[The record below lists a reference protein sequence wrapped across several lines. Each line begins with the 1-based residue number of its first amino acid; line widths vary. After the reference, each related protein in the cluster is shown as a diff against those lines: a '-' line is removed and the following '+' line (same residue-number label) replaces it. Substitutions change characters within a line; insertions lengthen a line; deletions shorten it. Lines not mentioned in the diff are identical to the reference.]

1 MPYIKTESDRVIA
14 WVDDDYKDF
23 DSLEEYINDCDLCER
38 PLEPVEKCDGYM
50 FQFPEADKVVNYF
63 IEDLYQDGIA
73 PEDWDEIDIKNRLT
87 DLDWFKEE
95 YDKLVNEFNRR
106 QKVECWQSN
115 GIYIYPEYFNHELYG
130 NDYLNESFKENEH
143 EICNVIKRINER
155 TINQMKEEIKKSII
169 DYAIDTETPNTTE
182 TISRKELHANIAIKI
197 IKDNEDIIKLTKE
210 QKEKVKQSVKEY
222 FENHPEL
229 EVPKN
234 EESGLPFWEDD
245 FMMTHSED

>member
-1 MPYIKTESDRVIA
+1 MPYIKTESDKVIA

-23 DSLEEYINDCDLCER
+23 DSLEEYIVDCDLCER
-38 PLEPVEKCDGYM
+38 PLEAIEKCDGYI
-50 FQFPEADKVVNYF
+50 FQFPKADKVVNDF

-73 PEDWDEIDIKNRLT
+73 PEDWDEIDIKNHLT

-130 NDYLNESFKENEH
+130 NDYLDESFKENEH

-155 TINQMKEEIKKSII
+155 TLREELKKAFI
-169 DYAIDTETPNTTE
+169 E
-182 TISRKELHANIAIKI
+182 
-197 IKDNEDIIKLTKE
+197 NEDIIKLSKE

-234 EESGLPFWEDD
+234 EESELPFWEDD

>member
-1 MPYIKTESDRVIA
+1 MPYIKTESDKVIA

-38 PLEPVEKCDGYM
+38 PLEAIEKCDGYI
-50 FQFPEADKVVNYF
+50 FQFPKADKVVNDF

-73 PEDWDEIDIKNRLT
+73 PEDWDEIDIKNHLT

-95 YDKLVNEFNRR
+95 YNKLVNEFNRR

-130 NDYLNESFKENEH
+130 NDYLDESFKENEH

-155 TINQMKEEIKKSII
+155 TLREELKTAFI
-169 DYAIDTETPNTTE
+169 E
-182 TISRKELHANIAIKI
+182 
-197 IKDNEDIIKLTKE
+197 NEDIIKLSKE

-245 FMMTHSED
+245 FMETFSED

>member
-1 MPYIKTESDRVIA
+1 MPYIKTESDKVIA

-23 DSLEEYINDCDLCER
+23 DSLEEYIVDCDLCER

-50 FQFPEADKVVNYF
+50 FQFPEADKVVNDF
-63 IEDLYQDGIA
+63 IEGLYQDGIA
-73 PEDWDEIDIKNRLT
+73 PEDWDEIDIKNHLT

-115 GIYIYPEYFNHELYG
+115 GIYIYPEYFNYELYG
-130 NDYLNESFKENEH
+130 NDYLDESFKENEH
-143 EICNVIKRINER
+143 EICNVIKRINDR
-155 TINQMKEEIKKSII
+155 TINQMKEEIKKSFI
-169 DYAIDTETPNTTE
+169 E
-182 TISRKELHANIAIKI
+182 
-197 IKDNEDIIKLTKE
+197 NEDITKLSKE
-210 QKEKVKQSVKEY
+210 QKEKIKESVKEY
-222 FENHPEL
+222 FKQHPDL

>member
-23 DSLEEYINDCDLCER
+23 DSLEEYIVDCDLCER
-38 PLEPVEKCDGYM
+38 PLSSVEKCDGYR
-50 FQFPEADKVVNYF
+50 FQFPEADKVVNDF

-73 PEDWDEIDIKNRLT
+73 PEDWDEIDIKNHLT

-130 NDYLNESFKENEH
+130 NDYLDESFKENEH
-143 EICNVIKRINER
+143 EICNIIKRINER
-155 TINQMKEEIKKSII
+155 TINQMKEEIKKSFI
-169 DYAIDTETPNTTE
+169 E
-182 TISRKELHANIAIKI
+182 
-197 IKDNEDIIKLTKE
+197 NEDITKLSKE
-210 QKEKVKQSVKEY
+210 QKEKIKESVKNY
-222 FENHPEL
+222 FKEHTDL
-229 EVPKN
+229 EVPTN

>member
-1 MPYIKTESDRVIA
+1 MPYIKTESDKVIA

-23 DSLEEYINDCDLCER
+23 DSLEEYIVDCDLCER
-38 PLEPVEKCDGYM
+38 PLEAIEKCDGYI
-50 FQFPEADKVVNYF
+50 FQFPKADKVVNDF

-73 PEDWDEIDIKNRLT
+73 PEDWDEIDIKNHLT

-95 YDKLVNEFNRR
+95 YNKLVNEFNRR

-130 NDYLNESFKENEH
+130 NDYLDESFKENEH

-155 TINQMKEEIKKSII
+155 TLREELKTAFI
-169 DYAIDTETPNTTE
+169 E
-182 TISRKELHANIAIKI
+182 
-197 IKDNEDIIKLTKE
+197 NEDIIKLSKE

-245 FMMTHSED
+245 FMETFSED

>member
-14 WVDDDYKDF
+14 WVDGYYQDF
-23 DSLEEYINDCDLCER
+23 DSLEDYIMDCDLCGR
-38 PLEPVEKCDGYM
+38 PLESIEKCDGYI
-50 FQFPEADKVVNYF
+50 FQFPKAEEITDRF
-63 IEDLYQDGIA
+63 IEELYEDGVA

-115 GIYIYPEYFNHELYG
+115 GIYIYPKYFNHELYG
-130 NDYLNESFKENEH
+130 NDYLDESFKENEH

-155 TINQMKEEIKKSII
+155 TINQVKEEIKRSFI
-169 DYAIDTETPNTTE
+169 E
-182 TISRKELHANIAIKI
+182 
-197 IKDNEDIIKLTKE
+197 NEDITKLSKE
-210 QKEKVKQSVKEY
+210 QKEKIKESVKNY
-222 FENHPEL
+222 FKEHPDL
-229 EVPKN
+229 EIPTN

>member
-1 MPYIKTESDRVIA
+1 MPYIKTESDKVIA

-38 PLEPVEKCDGYM
+38 PLEPVERCDGYM
-50 FQFPEADKVVNYF
+50 FQFPEADKVVNDF

-73 PEDWDEIDIKNRLT
+73 PEDWDEIDIKNHLT

-95 YDKLVNEFNRR
+95 YDKLVNEFNKR

-130 NDYLNESFKENEH
+130 NEYMEDSFKENEH

-155 TINQMKEEIKKSII
+155 TIREELKTAFI
-169 DYAIDTETPNTTE
+169 E
-182 TISRKELHANIAIKI
+182 
-197 IKDNEDIIKLTKE
+197 NEDIIKLSKE
-210 QKEKVKQSVKEY
+210 QKEKIKQSVKEY

-245 FMMTHSED
+245 FMETFSED

>member
-23 DSLEEYINDCDLCER
+23 DSLEEYIIDCDLCER

-50 FQFPEADKVVNYF
+50 FQFPEADKVVNDF

-130 NDYLNESFKENEH
+130 NDYLDESFKENEH

-155 TINQMKEEIKKSII
+155 TINQMKEEIKKSFI
-169 DYAIDTETPNTTE
+169 E
-182 TISRKELHANIAIKI
+182 
-197 IKDNEDIIKLTKE
+197 NEDVTKLTKE
-210 QKEKVKQSVKEY
+210 QKEKIKESVKEY

>member
-38 PLEPVEKCDGYM
+38 PLESVEKCDGYI
-50 FQFPEADKVVNYF
+50 FQFPEADKVVNDF
-63 IEDLYQDGIA
+63 IEDLYQDGVA
-73 PEDWDEIDIKNRLT
+73 PEDWDEIDIKNHLT

-130 NDYLNESFKENEH
+130 NDYLDESFKENEH

-155 TINQMKEEIKKSII
+155 TINQMKEEIKKSFI
-169 DYAIDTETPNTTE
+169 E
-182 TISRKELHANIAIKI
+182 
-197 IKDNEDIIKLTKE
+197 NEDITKLSKE
-210 QKEKVKQSVKEY
+210 QKEKIKESVKNY
-222 FENHPEL
+222 FKEHPDL
-229 EVPKN
+229 EVPTN

>member
-23 DSLEEYINDCDLCER
+23 DSLEGYIVDCDLCER
-38 PLEPVEKCDGYM
+38 PLESVEKCDGYM
-50 FQFPEADKVVNYF
+50 FQFPEADKVVNDF
-63 IEDLYQDGIA
+63 IEDLYQDGIT
-73 PEDWDEIDIKNRLT
+73 PEDWDEIDIKNHLT

-115 GIYIYPEYFNHELYG
+115 GVYIYPEYFEHEIYG
-130 NDYLNESFKENEH
+130 NDYLDESFKENEH

-155 TINQMKEEIKKSII
+155 TMKQIKEEIKKSFI
-169 DYAIDTETPNTTE
+169 
-182 TISRKELHANIAIKI
+182 
-197 IKDNEDIIKLTKE
+197 EDEDVKKLTKE

>member
-1 MPYIKTESDRVIA
+1 MPYIKTESNKVIA

-23 DSLEEYINDCDLCER
+23 DSLEEYIVDCDLCER
-38 PLEPVEKCDGYM
+38 PLEAIEKCDGYI
-50 FQFPEADKVVNYF
+50 FQFPKADKVVNDF

-73 PEDWDEIDIKNRLT
+73 PEDWDEIDIKNHLT

-130 NDYLNESFKENEH
+130 NEYLEDSFKEDEH

-155 TINQMKEEIKKSII
+155 TIREELKTAFI
-169 DYAIDTETPNTTE
+169 E
-182 TISRKELHANIAIKI
+182 
-197 IKDNEDIIKLTKE
+197 NEDIIKLSKE
-210 QKEKVKQSVKEY
+210 QKEKIKQRVKEY

>member
-1 MPYIKTESDRVIA
+1 MPYIKTESDKVIA
-14 WVDDDYKDF
+14 WVDDYYKDF

-38 PLEPVEKCDGYM
+38 PLEAIEKCDGYI
-50 FQFPEADKVVNYF
+50 FQFPEADTVVNDF

-115 GIYIYPEYFNHELYG
+115 GVYIYPEYFNHELYG
-130 NDYLNESFKENEH
+130 NEYLEDSFKENEH

-155 TINQMKEEIKKSII
+155 TIREELKKAFI
-169 DYAIDTETPNTTE
+169 E
-182 TISRKELHANIAIKI
+182 
-197 IKDNEDIIKLTKE
+197 NEDMIKLSKE
-210 QKEKVKQSVKEY
+210 QKEKIKQSVKEY

-245 FMMTHSED
+245 FMETFSED

>member
-1 MPYIKTESDRVIA
+1 MPYIKTESDKVIA

-38 PLEPVEKCDGYM
+38 PLEAIERCDGYI
-50 FQFPEADKVVNYF
+50 FQFPKADKVVNDF

-73 PEDWDEIDIKNRLT
+73 PEDWDEIDIKNHLT

-130 NDYLNESFKENEH
+130 NDYLDESFKENEH
-143 EICNVIKRINER
+143 EICNVIKRVNER
-155 TINQMKEEIKKSII
+155 TLREGLKTAFIE
-169 DYAIDTETPNTTE
+169 
-182 TISRKELHANIAIKI
+182 
-197 IKDNEDIIKLTKE
+197 NENIIKLSKE

-222 FENHPEL
+222 FENHSEL

>member
-23 DSLEEYINDCDLCER
+23 DSLEEYIVDCDLCER
-38 PLEPVEKCDGYM
+38 PLSSVEKCDGYM
-50 FQFPEADKVVNYF
+50 FQFPEADKVVNDF

-95 YDKLVNEFNRR
+95 YEKLVNEFNRR

-115 GIYIYPEYFNHELYG
+115 GIYIYPEYFNYELYG
-130 NDYLNESFKENEH
+130 NDYLDESFKENEH
-143 EICNVIKRINER
+143 EICNVIKRVNER
-155 TINQMKEEIKKSII
+155 TINQMKEEIKKSFI
-169 DYAIDTETPNTTE
+169 
-182 TISRKELHANIAIKI
+182 
-197 IKDNEDIIKLTKE
+197 DNENITRLSKE
-210 QKEKVKQSVKEY
+210 QKEKVRELVKEY
-222 FENHPEL
+222 FKQHPDL
-229 EVPKN
+229 EVPTN

>member
-1 MPYIKTESDRVIA
+1 MPYIKTESDKVIA

-23 DSLEEYINDCDLCER
+23 DSLEEYIVDCDLCER
-38 PLEPVEKCDGYM
+38 PLSSVEKCDGYM
-50 FQFPEADKVVNYF
+50 FQFPEADKVVNDF

-73 PEDWDEIDIKNRLT
+73 PEDWDEIDIKNHLT

-115 GIYIYPEYFNHELYG
+115 GIYIYPEYFNYELYG
-130 NDYLNESFKENEH
+130 NDYLDESFKENEH
-143 EICNVIKRINER
+143 EICNVIKRINDR
-155 TINQMKEEIKKSII
+155 TINQMKEEIKKSFI
-169 DYAIDTETPNTTE
+169 E
-182 TISRKELHANIAIKI
+182 
-197 IKDNEDIIKLTKE
+197 NEDITKLSKG
-210 QKEKVKQSVKEY
+210 QKEKIKESVKEY
-222 FENHPEL
+222 FKQHPEL

-245 FMMTHSED
+245 FIMTHSED

>member
-1 MPYIKTESDRVIA
+1 MPYIKTESDKVIA
-14 WVDDDYKDF
+14 WVDDYYKDF

-38 PLEPVEKCDGYM
+38 PLESVEKCDGYM
-50 FQFPEADKVVNYF
+50 FQFPEADKVVNDF

-73 PEDWDEIDIKNRLT
+73 PEDWDEIDIENHLT

-95 YDKLVNEFNRR
+95 YNKLVNEFNRR

-130 NDYLNESFKENEH
+130 NDYLDESFKENEH

-155 TINQMKEEIKKSII
+155 TINQMKDKEHENLKISIDNAREYI
-169 DYAIDTETPNTTE
+169 QNLNCLNNTR
-182 TISRKELHANIAIKI
+182 SLS
-197 IKDNEDIIKLTKE
+197 KE
-210 QKEKVKQSVKEY
+210 QKEKIKESVKNY

>member
-50 FQFPEADKVVNYF
+50 FQFPEADKVVNDF

-73 PEDWDEIDIKNRLT
+73 PEDWDEIDIKNHLT

-130 NDYLNESFKENEH
+130 NDYLDESFKENEH

-155 TINQMKEEIKKSII
+155 TINQMKEEIKKSFI
-169 DYAIDTETPNTTE
+169 E
-182 TISRKELHANIAIKI
+182 
-197 IKDNEDIIKLTKE
+197 NEDITKLSKE
-210 QKEKVKQSVKEY
+210 QKEKIKESVKNY

>member
-1 MPYIKTESDRVIA
+1 MPYIKTESDKVIA

-23 DSLEEYINDCDLCER
+23 DSLEEYIVDCDLCER
-38 PLEPVEKCDGYM
+38 PLSSVEKCDGYM
-50 FQFPEADKVVNYF
+50 FQFPEADKVVNDF

-115 GIYIYPEYFNHELYG
+115 GIYIYPEYFNYELYG
-130 NDYLNESFKENEH
+130 NDYLDESFKENEH
-143 EICNVIKRINER
+143 EICNVIKRVNER
-155 TINQMKEEIKKSII
+155 TINQMKEEIKKSFI
-169 DYAIDTETPNTTE
+169 E
-182 TISRKELHANIAIKI
+182 
-197 IKDNEDIIKLTKE
+197 NEDITKLSKE
-210 QKEKVKQSVKEY
+210 QKEKIKESVKEY
-222 FENHPEL
+222 FKQHPEL

>member
-1 MPYIKTESDRVIA
+1 MPYIKTESDKVIA

-23 DSLEEYINDCDLCER
+23 DSLEEYIVDCDLCER
-38 PLEPVEKCDGYM
+38 PLSSVEKCDGYM
-50 FQFPEADKVVNYF
+50 FQFPEADKVVNDF

-73 PEDWDEIDIKNRLT
+73 PEDWDEIDIKNHLS

-115 GIYIYPEYFNHELYG
+115 GIYIYPEYFNYELYG
-130 NDYLNESFKENEH
+130 NDYLDESFKENEH
-143 EICNVIKRINER
+143 EICNVIKRVNER
-155 TINQMKEEIKKSII
+155 SINQMKEEIKKSFI
-169 DYAIDTETPNTTE
+169 E
-182 TISRKELHANIAIKI
+182 
-197 IKDNEDIIKLTKE
+197 NEDITKLSKE
-210 QKEKVKQSVKEY
+210 QKEKIKESVKEY
-222 FENHPEL
+222 FKQHPEL

>member
-1 MPYIKTESDRVIA
+1 MPYIKTESDKVIA

-38 PLEPVEKCDGYM
+38 PLESVEKCDGYI
-50 FQFPEADKVVNYF
+50 FQFPKADKVVNDF

-95 YDKLVNEFNRR
+95 YDKLVNEFNKR

-130 NDYLNESFKENEH
+130 NEYLKDSFKENEH

-155 TINQMKEEIKKSII
+155 TIREELKTAFI
-169 DYAIDTETPNTTE
+169 E
-182 TISRKELHANIAIKI
+182 
-197 IKDNEDIIKLTKE
+197 NEDIIKLTKE

-245 FMMTHSED
+245 FIMTHSED

>member
-50 FQFPEADKVVNYF
+50 FQFPEADKVVNDF

-73 PEDWDEIDIKNRLT
+73 PEDWDEIDIKNHLT

-130 NDYLNESFKENEH
+130 NNYLDESFKENEH

-155 TINQMKEEIKKSII
+155 TINQVKEEIKRSFI
-169 DYAIDTETPNTTE
+169 E
-182 TISRKELHANIAIKI
+182 
-197 IKDNEDIIKLTKE
+197 NEDITKLSKE
-210 QKEKVKQSVKEY
+210 QKEKIKESVKNY
-222 FENHPEL
+222 FKEHSDL
-229 EVPKN
+229 EIPTN

>member
-1 MPYIKTESDRVIA
+1 MPYIKTESDKVIA

-23 DSLEEYINDCDLCER
+23 DSLEEYIVDCDLCER
-38 PLEPVEKCDGYM
+38 PLSSVEKCDGYM
-50 FQFPEADKVVNYF
+50 FQFPEADKVVNDF

-73 PEDWDEIDIKNRLT
+73 PEDWDEIDIKNHLS

-115 GIYIYPEYFNHELYG
+115 GIYIYPEYFNYELYG
-130 NDYLNESFKENEH
+130 NDYLDESFKENEH
-143 EICNVIKRINER
+143 EICNVIKRVNER
-155 TINQMKEEIKKSII
+155 TINQMKEEIKKSFI
-169 DYAIDTETPNTTE
+169 E
-182 TISRKELHANIAIKI
+182 
-197 IKDNEDIIKLTKE
+197 NEDITKLSKE
-210 QKEKVKQSVKEY
+210 QKEKIKESVKEY
-222 FENHPEL
+222 FKQHPEL

>member
-1 MPYIKTESDRVIA
+1 MPYIKTESDKVIA

-23 DSLEEYINDCDLCER
+23 DSLEEYIVDCDLCER
-38 PLEPVEKCDGYM
+38 PLSSVEKCNGYM
-50 FQFPEADKVVNYF
+50 FQFPEADKVVNDF

-115 GIYIYPEYFNHELYG
+115 GIYIYPEYFNYELYG
-130 NDYLNESFKENEH
+130 NDYLDESFKENEH
-143 EICNVIKRINER
+143 EICNVIKRVNER
-155 TINQMKEEIKKSII
+155 TINQMKEEIKKSFI
-169 DYAIDTETPNTTE
+169 E
-182 TISRKELHANIAIKI
+182 
-197 IKDNEDIIKLTKE
+197 NEDITKLSKE
-210 QKEKVKQSVKEY
+210 QKEKIKESVKEY
-222 FENHPEL
+222 FKQHPEL